1 MYTATTRAIRVTV
14 KPQYLPD
21 QSDAAKSQYVWAY
34 HVRIENRGDTA
45 VQLRSRHWK
54 ITDGRGHQK
63 EVKGPGVVGQTPL
76 LQPGEV
82 FEYTSGTPLTT
93 PSGFMGGTYQM
104 VSESGENFDIEIPTF
119 SLDTP
124 AGSRQLN

>member
-54 ITDGRGHQK
+54 ITDGRGLQK